1 MRPAGT
7 KKPAEAGFLLSEHRA
22 WRYVL
27 EGLAV
32 GFEHAFQDFAQF
44 HCFAPAICYAG
55 VIVDALII

>member
-1 MRPAGT
+1 MRPACT
-7 KKPAEAGFLLSEHRA
+7 KKPAEAGFLSEHRA

-44 HCFAPAICYAG
+44 HCFTPALCYAG
-55 VIVDALII
+55 VIVDAPII